1 MMGFNVYASS
11 LFTSLSNGPV
21 SALISVVRS
30 ILLLAPLIV
39 LLPMMFGIDAIWYA
53 VPLTEFV
60 TVLLSVFLILR
71 LGKGYGFLKSN
82 AVM

>member
-1 MMGFNVYASS
+1 M
-11 LFTSLSNGPV
+11 
-21 SALISVVRS
+21 ISVVRS